1 MFELKR
7 GSMKEKWGLS
17 IAFRFYDST
26 LPSAIFVFFCDSTLP
41 SSMFHVFRREGAG
54 GRVELGVSKVAMF
67 SPAAKV

>member
-17 IAFRFYDST
+17 IAFRF
-26 LPSAIFVFFCDSTLP
+26 CDFTLP